1 MRILILNQ
9 DWFAAEMRSMGH
21 EVVTLGLA
29 THLEVQLGRPVLQLN
44 SVLKLLPEGFSPDV
58 ILWLDNSA
66 PLLITGL
73 HESSIPIAFYSVDTH
88 HHVDLHSYLA
98 HMMDHVF
105 IAQKDYLH
113 NFTATG
119 TPVSWLP
126 LWASRF
132 VEASEEKKY
141 GATFVGTRNPK
152 LNPDR
157 CRFFDALA
165 QKVDIHLD
173 MGEYWKIFPHAEIVV
188 NQTVKR
194 DLNFRVFEAMM
205 CGSLLLTEASG
216 NGLSEIF
223 KDGEHLVLYE
233 KDNVD
238 SCAEKII
245 TLLSD
250 IQNTRRI
257 AAAGR
262 SEILK
267 KHLPQHRA
275 EEVLHVLQNIKKRP
289 PSANR
294 YFAEMI
300 NFGAVSTMIEHTD
313 NLAGTQAIT
322 SALTAAERALE
333 LSLPPGELE
342 SAHLIMNAIVYD
354 RKLRSTAG
362 QELVN
367 RYSETYPHNRLF
379 AFSRIRG
386 CLNLGKFDEARRLAQ
401 IISHE
406 SPETVF
412 SAAENAI
419 STLMHHHQG
428 SP

>member
-1 MRILILNQ
+1 MKILILNQ

-21 EVVTLGLA
+21 EVVTAGLA
-29 THLEVQLGRPVLQLN
+29 THLDVQLGRPVLPLS
-44 SVLKLLPEGFSPDV
+44 SVIPLLPEGFSPDV
-58 ILWLDNSA
+58 VLWLDNSA
-66 PLLITGL
+66 PLLVTGF
-73 HESSIPIAFYSVDTH
+73 HESNIPIAFYSVDTH

-98 HMMDHVF
+98 HLVDHVF
-105 IAQKDYLH
+105 VAQKDYLH
-113 NFTATG
+113 AFTSTG

-132 VEASEEKKY
+132 VDASEEKKY
-141 GATFVGTRNPK
+141 GATFVGNRNPK

-205 CGSLLLTEASG
+205 CGALLLTEASG

-223 KDGEHLVLYE
+223 NDGEHLILYE

-238 SCAEKII
+238 SCAEKISA
-245 TLLSD
+245 LLAD
-250 IQNTRRI
+250 LPRTRRI
-257 AAAGR
+257 AATGR

-275 EEVLHVLQNIKKRP
+275 EEVLRVLLHLKKRQ

-313 NLAGTQAIT
+313 TLAGTQAIIT
-322 SALTAAERALE
+322 CLSAAERALE

-367 RYSETYPHNRLF
+367 RYSEMYPQNRLF

-386 CLNLGKFDEARRLAQ
+386 CLNLGRIDEARRLAN
-401 IISHE
+401 IISSE
-406 SPETVF
+406 APEIVF
-412 SAAENAI
+412 SAAEHAI

-428 SP
+428 IL